1 MTFMATATGT
11 HVAGIIA
18 AAGNNGIGT
27 TGVMWRGQIMPL
39 QVFDLFLVDAFEG
52 IQNTLII
59 AAVEYAVE
67 NGARIINCSF
77 GGYGESAALFDIFR
91 LADQNGV
98 LVVAAAGNES
108 LNDDI
113 LPIYPAGYDLPNII
127 SVAATDEDGRLAAYS
142 NFGVESVD
150 VAAPGGNFF
159 FQHVQHH
166 APRPGCCCLPR
177 TSRREGMPGR
187 RGTGSRRGPSPS
199 ATIWCRTSYRIPSPI
214 TTKTRN
220 PISRPVR
227 PLPPKITGVCISSSK
242 PGIFSRPT
250 AIFST
255 WKGRRTVRIF
265 PSIFRVTGSLTGFS
279 RGIRSL
285 NAWGSEEEIGPE
297 FYLRFRLSSD
307 DAVNYDGAYIDDIQL
322 TGIRWAFTGDE
333 YGYKSGTSMAVPVVS
348 GVAGLVWSHRPELTH
363 LKVKQAILAAVDR
376 HETLENKVA
385 SGGSVNA
392 ASALLADPGAGGTD
406 DGDGGGG
413 GGGCFI
419 DSLPWSLDF

>member
-1 MTFMATATGT
+1 M
-11 HVAGIIA
+11 
-18 AAGNNGIGT
+18 
-27 TGVMWRGQIMPL
+27 
-39 QVFDLFLVDAFEG
+39 EG
-52 IQNTLII
+52 STDG
-59 AAVEYAVE
+59 E
-67 NGARIINCSF
+67 NF
-77 GGYGESAALFDIFR
+77 
-91 LADQNGV
+91 
-98 LVVAAAGNES
+98 
-108 LNDDI
+108 
-113 LPIYPAGYDLPNII
+113 
-127 SVAATDEDGRLAAYS
+127 
-142 NFGVESVD
+142 SVD
-150 VAAPGGNFF
+150 
-159 FQHVQHH
+159 
-166 APRPGCCCLPR
+166 
-177 TSRREGMPGR
+177 
-187 RGTGSRRGPSPS
+187 
-199 ATIWCRTSYRIPSPI
+199 
-214 TTKTRN
+214 
-220 PISRPVR
+220 
-227 PLPPKITGVCISSSK
+227 
-242 PGIFSRPT
+242 
-250 AIFST
+250 
-255 WKGRRTVRIF
+255 F
-265 PSIFRVTGSLTGFS
+265 PVTGSLTGFS

-285 NAWGSEEEIGPE
+285 NSWGSEDEIGPE